1 MKQQD
6 NNNDIPKFKRDN
18 EIQVPKCK
26 VSATKETRN
35 SEIIDQISDNVMDD
49 RNTCGN
55 DADSTLSSLK
65 VNEDEIHIIVMLE
78 TVTFEAV
85 SHK

>member
-1 MKQQD
+1 M
-6 NNNDIPKFKRDN
+6 PKY
-18 EIQVPKCK
+18 K

-35 SEIIDQISDNVMDD
+35 SEISDQISDNVMDD

-55 DADSTLSSLK
+55 DPDSTLRSLK
-65 VNEDEIHIIVMLE
+65 VNEDEIHIKVMLD